1 MFCKNCGAQVPDGT
15 KFCPECGTELTSQT
29 TNDVGQIN
37 GTIQTGTTQ
46 NTPKRKFSL
55 KWALLIVA
63 VLCVGTAAFAAPK
76 IVRKIKMAAMSPEE
90 YYRYVEKNN
99 LNEHLDAL
107 LSGYDM
113 SLEQMKKDTY
123 GAHQTM
129 KLDLS
134 DTAKSLLSA
143 TGVDFTNLKTIEID
157 LDSSMN
163 KDKIGYKAALM
174 SEDEQLIAANVIMD
188 GKAGDMYIQIPEFS
202 ESYIRIPSDQLS
214 ESSDSSD
221 VSKSIKTMTDLG
233 DKMPSRKEINEITD
247 LCIDTALN
255 DLTNIKEEKDA
266 NVSAEG
272 IDEKAT
278 NYVITLNQKDAQKCV
293 KDVAG
298 KLKDNKTLKDVIT
311 RFDEEAYT
319 SFTEAIDDLTSD
331 SDSDTS
337 ENAAALRMTVSI
349 NDSDTIIG
357 RNIEALDD
365 DGKVTV
371 GLSYCIPS
379 NKNKFGFN
387 FTIHNNSEKIAEV
400 KGTGNIK
407 SDVLNADLSVVSD
420 KAVEALGNSDK
431 GNELAKIK
439 IEDYDYS
446 KSDKAKS
453 SGKFTVSASNIIPQI
468 NGYSLIYEFDVD
480 GLSSNQKIHVMAGK
494 DKFASLTLDSKSS
507 TDYKAE
513 IPGDSDK
520 VIDSTDSDGMASYAD
535 MTKVQSVLSNMFTK
549 LGLDSSVIDSLFG
562 MSMGGSSD
570 SFDDSNS

>member
-1 MFCKNCGAQVPDGT
+1 MFCKNCGTQVPDGT
-15 KFCPECGTELTSQT
+15 KFCPECGSELASPAN
-29 TNDVGQIN
+29 NDAGQIN
-37 GTIQTGTTQ
+37 GTIQTDTIQ
-46 NTPKRKFSL
+46 KTPKRKFSL

-63 VLCVGTAAFAAPK
+63 VLCVGTAALAAPK
-76 IVRKIKMAAMSPEE
+76 IIHKIKVASMSPEE

-99 LNEHLDAL
+99 LNEQLDAL

-143 TGVDFTNLKTIEID
+143 TGVDFTNLKTIEIA

-174 SEDEQLIAANVIMD
+174 SKDEQLIAANVIMD

-266 NVSAEG
+266 SVSAEG

-319 SFTEAIDDLTSD
+319 SFTEAVDNLY

-337 ENAAALRMTVSI
+337 ENAESLRMTVSI

-379 NKNKFGFN
+379 DKNKFGFN
-387 FTIHNNSEKIAEV
+387 FTINNKSEKIAEV
-400 KGTGNIK
+400 SGTGNIK

-420 KAVEALGNSDK
+420 KAVEALGQSDK

-439 IEDYDYS
+439 IENYDYS

-468 NGYSLIYEFDVD
+468 NGYSLVYEFDVD

-494 DKFASLTLDSKSS
+494 DKFASLTLDSKTS

-520 VIDSTDSDGMASYAD
+520 IIDSTDSEGMASYAD
-535 MTKVQSVLSNMFTK
+535 MTKVQSTLSNMFTK
-549 LGLDSSVIDSLFG
+549 LGLDSSVINSLFA
-562 MSMGGSSD
+562 GGLGN
-570 SFDDSNS
+570 NS

>member
-188 GKAGDMYIQIPEFS
+188 GKSGDMYMQIPEFS
-202 ESYIRIPSDQLS
+202 ESYIRIPSEQLS

-221 VSKSIKTMTDLG
+221 VSKSVKTMTGLG
-233 DKMPSRKEINEITD
+233 DKMPSRTEINEITD

-311 RFDEEAYT
+311 RFDEEA
-319 SFTEAIDDLTSD
+319 
-331 SDSDTS
+331 
-337 ENAAALRMTVSI
+337 
-349 NDSDTIIG
+349 
-357 RNIEALDD
+357 
-365 DGKVTV
+365 
-371 GLSYCIPS
+371 
-379 NKNKFGFN
+379 
-387 FTIHNNSEKIAEV
+387 
-400 KGTGNIK
+400 
-407 SDVLNADLSVVSD
+407 
-420 KAVEALGNSDK
+420 
-431 GNELAKIK
+431 
-439 IEDYDYS
+439 
-446 KSDKAKS
+446 
-453 SGKFTVSASNIIPQI
+453 
-468 NGYSLIYEFDVD
+468 
-480 GLSSNQKIHVMAGK
+480 
-494 DKFASLTLDSKSS
+494 
-507 TDYKAE
+507 
-513 IPGDSDK
+513 
-520 VIDSTDSDGMASYAD
+520 
-535 MTKVQSVLSNMFTK
+535 
-549 LGLDSSVIDSLFG
+549 
-562 MSMGGSSD
+562 
-570 SFDDSNS
+570 

>member
-174 SEDEQLIAANVIMD
+174 SENEQLIAANVIMD
-188 GKAGDMYIQIPEFS
+188 GKSGDMYMQIPEFS
-202 ESYIRIPSDQLS
+202 ESYIRIPSEQLS

-221 VSKSIKTMTDLG
+221 VSKSVKTMTGLG

-319 SFTEAIDDLTSD
+319 SFTEAVDNLN

-337 ENAAALRMTVSI
+337 ENAESLRMTVSI

-379 NKNKFGFN
+379 DKN
-387 FTIHNNSEKIAEV
+387 AEV
-400 KGTGNIK
+400 SGTGNIK

-420 KAVEALGNSDK
+420 KAVEALGQSDK

-439 IEDYDYS
+439 IENYDYS

-468 NGYSLIYEFDVD
+468 NGYSLVYEFDVD

-494 DKFASLTLDSKSS
+494 DKFASLTLDSKTS

-520 VIDSTDSDGMASYAD
+520 IIDSTDSEGMASYAD

-562 MSMGGSSD
+562 VSMGGSSD
-570 SFDDSNS
+570 TSDNSNS